1 MCFDSSCDSGKISF
15 KVYIA
20 QWLHYDGCIKNC
32 IELSEGIYEMSKIGR
47 VELGVQ
53 VVLLTTNHDYHLW
66 LTKTQ
71 EEVIELTTI
80 KLLTSANLG
89 KSVV

>member
-1 MCFDSSCDSGKISF
+1 
-15 KVYIA
+15 
-20 QWLHYDGCIKNC
+20 
-32 IELSEGIYEMSKIGR
+32 MSKIGR
-47 VELGVQ
+47 VEFAVQ

-71 EEVIELTTI
+71 GEVIVLTTI
-80 KLLTSANLG
+80 KLLTTANLE